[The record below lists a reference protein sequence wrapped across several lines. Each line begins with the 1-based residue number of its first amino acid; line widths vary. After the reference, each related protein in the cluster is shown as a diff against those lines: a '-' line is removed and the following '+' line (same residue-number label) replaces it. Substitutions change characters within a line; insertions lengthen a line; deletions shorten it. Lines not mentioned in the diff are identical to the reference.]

1 MIILPSVSAGNLN
14 SSSANIDNLVFHIET
29 RNPYCYPGVGSTI
42 NDLRKINSTGTL
54 SEINYVSS
62 DKSLLMADTDS
73 YVSFDKNFTSIT
85 NQFTFIIC
93 AHLPTV
99 AAFTYPNIF
108 SSDNVSFGGI
118 FIFYGVDGTNDI
130 GFYISEDVGTNFYEI
145 IDTNVGS
152 LDNKFI
158 IAASVSGTTMK
169 LYRNG
174 VLRAFDNSHTAGN
187 VNIQS
192 KINMGYANQGIF
204 PTSQNL
210 KVYEAMIYNRALSD
224 NEVLQNYNTLKS
236 KYGL

>member
-1 MIILPSVSAGNLN
+1 MIILPSISAGNSN
-14 SSSANIDNLVFHIET
+14 SSSLNPDSLVFHVET
-29 RNPYCYPGVGSTI
+29 RNPYCYSGTGSSI
-42 NDLRKINSTGTL
+42 SDLRKINTNGTL

-93 AHLPTV
+93 AHLPTIGV
-99 AAFTYPNIF
+99 STYANIF

-118 FIFYGVDGTNDI
+118 FIYYGVDGANDI
-130 GFYISEDVGTNFYEI
+130 RLYISEDVGTNWYEI
-145 IDTNVGS
+145 TDTNIGP

-158 IAASVSGTTMK
+158 IAASVSGTTIK

-174 VLRAFDNSHTAGN
+174 VLRHSDGSHTAGN

-192 KINMGYANQGIF
+192 KINIGYANQGIF
-204 PTSQNL
+204 TTSQNL

-224 NEVLQNYNTLKS
+224 NEILQNYNTLKS